1 MPDRTTFTLAGSGRV
16 AEIAADPLVPGAWV
30 LSIDGAEQ
38 SHVDLGDPGDLFY
51 DYVRRIGAAI
61 DHLATPGRPLRT
73 VHLGAGALTLARYLQ
88 ATRPGSEQL
97 AVEFE
102 RGLLDE
108 VTARLPLPAGT
119 RLTVREGDAAEVVA
133 GLVSGLVTGPAAGLA
148 AGLVTGAGE
157 WAGSTDLVIDDL
169 YRGITTPPHLTTAE
183 WYADTSRLL
192 APGGV
197 LVVNVADDDGLPG
210 LRGRLAAL
218 APSLPH
224 RLVLGP
230 TSVLTDAR
238 AGNAV
243 VLASRDPAVL
253 ALADDLRQA
262 GPHPSAA
269 LDARHF
275 DSPLDDIPTPK
286 GR

>member
-1 MPDRTTFTLAGSGRV
+1 MPDRTPFALPGSGRV
-16 AEIAADPLVPGAWV
+16 AEIAPDPLVPGAWV
-30 LSIDGAEQ
+30 LSIEGAEQ
-38 SHVDLGDPGDLFY
+38 SHVDLGDPADLFY

-97 AVEFE
+97 AVEDE
-102 RGLLDE
+102 RGLLE
-108 VTARLPLPAGT
+108 AVTSRLPLPAGT
-119 RLTVREGDAAEVVA
+119 RLTVHEGDAADVVTA
-133 GLVSGLVTGPAAGLA
+133 LLSGG
-148 AGLVTGAGE
+148 GE
-157 WAGSTDLVIDDL
+157 WVGSADLVIDDL

-183 WYADTSRLL
+183 WYADAARLL

-197 LVVNVADDDGLPG
+197 LVVNIADDDGLPG
-210 LRGRLAAL
+210 LRSRLAAL

-253 ALADDLRQA
+253 ALADDLRRA

-269 LDARHF
+269 RDARHV
-275 DSPLDDIPTPK
+275 DSPTPADGIPTPK

>member
-1 MPDRTTFTLAGSGRV
+1 MPDRTAFTLAGSGRV

-51 DYVRRIGAAI
+51 DYVRRIGAAV
-61 DHLATPGRPLRT
+61 DRLAAPGRPLRT

-88 ATRPGSEQL
+88 ATRPGSAQL

-108 VTARLPLPAGT
+108 VTARLPLPTGT
-119 RLTVREGDAAEVVA
+119 RLTVCEGDAAEVVA
-133 GLVSGLVTGPAAGLA
+133 ALVTGLA
-148 AGLVTGAGE
+148 AGPVTGAGE
-157 WAGSTDLVIDDL
+157 WAGNTDLVIDDL

-183 WYADTSRLL
+183 WYAGTSRLL

-197 LVVNVADDDGLPG
+197 LVVNIADDDGLPG
-210 LRGRLAAL
+210 LRSRLAAL

-253 ALADDLRQA
+253 DLADDLRRA

-275 DSPLDDIPTPK
+275 DSPADDITTPE

>member
-1 MPDRTTFTLAGSGRV
+1 MPDRTTFTLAGSGRM

-133 GLVSGLVTGPAAGLA
+133 ALLSRRS
-148 AGLVTGAGE
+148 E

-169 YRGITTPPHLTTAE
+169 YRGITTPPHLTTAA

-210 LRGRLAAL
+210 LRGRLAAI

>member
-1 MPDRTTFTLAGSGRV
+1 MPDRTTFALPASGRM
-16 AEIAADPLVPGAWV
+16 AEIAPDPLVPGAWV
-30 LSIDGAEQ
+30 LSIDGTEQ
-38 SHVDLGDPGDLFY
+38 SHVDLRNPGHLFY
-51 DYVRRIGAAI
+51 DYVRRIGAAV
-61 DHLATPGRPLRT
+61 DRLATPGRPLRT

-97 AVEFE
+97 AVEYE
-102 RGLLDE
+102 QGLLRA
-108 VTARLPLPAGT
+108 VTSRLPLPEGT

-133 GLVSGLVTGPAAGLA
+133 TLLA
-148 AGLVTGAGE
+148 GAGE
-157 WAGSTDLVIDDL
+157 WVGSADLVIDDL
-169 YRGITTPPHLTTAE
+169 YHGITTPPHLTTAE
-183 WYADTSRLL
+183 WYAGASRLL
-192 APGGV
+192 TPGGV

-210 LRGRLAAL
+210 LRSRLAAL

-230 TSVLTDAR
+230 GSVLTDAR

-253 ALADDLRQA
+253 ALADDLRRA

-269 LDARHF
+269 LDAKHVR
-275 DSPLDDIPTPK
+275 SPAGRPPAGPHDIPISK